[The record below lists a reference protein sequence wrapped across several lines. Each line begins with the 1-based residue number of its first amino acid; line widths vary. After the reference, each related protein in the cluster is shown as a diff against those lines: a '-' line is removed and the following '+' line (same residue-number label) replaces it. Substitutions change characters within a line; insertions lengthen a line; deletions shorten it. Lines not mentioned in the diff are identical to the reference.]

1 MDSILERRSAAAWR
15 ATGRKLVGTVV
26 RFGVE
31 TRIGDT
37 IERVA
42 RGAFDDA
49 LRTGRDILALVD
61 HNPSS
66 LLARTTSGTL
76 RLRSTPE
83 GLDFELDVPD
93 TALGRDTLALA
104 ERGDLGG
111 MSFGFAVP
119 PGGDVHNG
127 NRRELRQI
135 DLREISIVQSWPA
148 YPQTTVAARAR
159 TSDETRRR
167 LAVMRRYLE
176 TV

>member
-1 MDSILERRSAAAWR
+1 MDLERRTAVAWR
-15 ATGRKLVGTVV
+15 ATGRKLAGTVV
-26 RFGVE
+26 RYHVE
-31 TRIGDT
+31 TRIGQT

-49 LRTGRDILALVD
+49 LRTGRDVLALVD

-93 TALGRDTLALA
+93 TVLGRDTLALA

-111 MSFGFAVP
+111 MSFGFVVP
-119 PGGDVHNG
+119 PGGDVRQG
-127 NRRELRQI
+127 DVRELRQV
-135 DLREISIVQSWPA
+135 DLREISVVQSWPA
-148 YPQTTVAARAR
+148 YPQTSVAARAR
-159 TSDETRRR
+159 ITDETRRR

-176 TV
+176 TVR